1 MLLLMFE
8 MPQPTNRKRREVY
21 DQDSLKR
28 VLDALLDSWLELDR
42 RVVEISMQRYKIAV
56 YAAAA

>member
-1 MLLLMFE
+1 MFE